1 MTIRRIRIMSN
12 DENETALYLPLDTCF
27 VRLPNKRLQQLVQL
41 RHKHADELHAL
52 RASVQGSYDDQV

>member
-1 MTIRRIRIMSN
+1 MTIRRIRIMSC